1 MLQYL
6 THTIEKLFLIII
18 LYIFD
23 IEIHMFVQYILFS
36 SYISIKY
43 FLIVYRYKKN
53 TYLKII
59 NVIILVNN
67 FFCKKNKLIFSINN
81 MCIIII
87 NYILNFILVQKCL
100 I

>member
-6 THTIEKLFLIII
+6 IQNIEKLFR
-18 LYIFD
+18 YIFLCN
-23 IEIHMFVQYILFS
+23 ILFS

-43 FLIVYRYKKN
+43 FLIVYRYIKKKN

-67 FFCKKNKLIFSINN
+67 FFFKKNKLIF
-81 MCIIII
+81 
-87 NYILNFILVQKCL
+87 Y
-100 I
+100 